1 MTESDGGRGGG
12 GSGGSVD
19 LYLVRHAESCSNI
32 DKYNKIL

>member
-1 MTESDGGRGGG
+1 MTESGD
-12 GSGGSVD
+12 SGGD